1 MSDRASA
8 EETTGADRRE
18 AIRAELKTTRDAYHE
33 LLNSLSPDDWKKKS
47 GNPAW
52 SVGQLM
58 WHIAWGDNFAPQAVA
73 SCKRGR
79 GLNPPQFI
87 GNTVNMLITRL
98 GAGRATPQSVADKYD
113 ATHTA
118 ILAVLDKVKEGE
130 WDKGAKIFG
139 EFFTVESVLRS
150 PVSHFKE
157 HEADVLKGL
166 GRG

>member
-1 MSDRASA
+1 MSDRASTEDTESA
-8 EETTGADRRE
+8 PRRE
-18 AIRAELKTTRDAYHE
+18 AIRAELKTTRAAYHE
-33 LLNSLSPDDWKKKS
+33 LLNSLSPEDWEKKS

-87 GNTVNMLITRL
+87 GNTVNMLITRW
-98 GAGRATPQSVADKYD
+98 GARRATPQSVADKYD

>member
-8 EETTGADRRE
+8 DETAGAPSRE

-33 LLNSLSPDDWKKKS
+33 LLNSLSAEDWKKKS

-58 WHIAWGDNFAPQAVA
+58 WHIAWGDNFAPRAA
-73 SCKRGR
+73 ADCKKGRGR
-79 GLNPPQFI
+79 YLPQFI
-87 GNTVNMLITRL
+87 GNTVNTLITRW
-98 GAGRATPQSVADKYD
+98 GARRATPQSVAEKYD
-113 ATHTA
+113 AAQTA
-118 ILAVLDKVKEGE
+118 ILAALDEVKEDE